1 MKTLRLFSLALFALS
16 AIGTLSAQ
24 STEIASKTTA
34 TQTLTVETHERII
47 AITMT
52 REEIIWTYAVF
63 TVLPNGKEHRTG
75 TTQVVR
81 ARAAIAA
88 ETVTQN
94 AQQVPFTTA
103 TTILVKF
110 GEKFKA
116 ADEAAAQNPA
126 P

>member
-16 AIGTLSAQ
+16 AIGGISAQ
-24 STEIASKTTA
+24 STEIATKTTA
-34 TQTLTVETHERII
+34 TQTLTVETREKII
-47 AITMT
+47 AVHFT
-52 REEIIWTYAVF
+52 REEVIWTYAVYS
-63 TVLPNGKEHRTG
+63 VLPNGKEHLDG
-75 TTQVVR
+75 TTQVIR
-81 ARAAIAA
+81 SRAAIAA

-94 AQQVPFTTA
+94 AQQVPFSTA